1 MTEIINVSRR
11 NLLQTGIVLGGGL
24 ILGIF
29 LPGKDIAMA
38 MATATANSTD
48 KTKTFMPN
56 AFIRIGTDE
65 VVTILVNKSE
75 MGQGVYTSLPMLI
88 AEELEADWTRIQV
101 EPAPVDP
108 AYNHTMFG
116 PIMVTGGSTSIRSEW
131 ERLRKA
137 GAAARM
143 MLVTAA
149 AGHWQVEPTSC
160 RAEDG
165 YIIHQDGA
173 RRLSYGQLVDAA
185 AEQVVPT
192 EIPLKSPEDFK
203 ILGQAKDRLDIPDK
217 TNGKAIFG
225 IDVKVPGMLVAVVAR
240 PPVFGATMKS
250 FDDAETK
257 KILGIKAVIAIDR
270 GVAVIADGF
279 WNASRGRDAL
289 KVVWDEGVLDGLDS
303 EVQGAEYAQLAKEPG
318 AVAAERG
325 DVATAMDKA
334 ATKIEAVYELP
345 YLAHAPMEPL
355 NCVAHVRPDGC
366 DIWTGTQM
374 QTTDRN
380 RAAAI
385 TGLAEEQIQLHTT
398 LLGGGFGRRAVQDS
412 HFVAEA
418 VQISQK
424 IKGPVKVY
432 WTREDDIKGGY
443 YRPRSYN
450 LITGGLNEEGMP
462 IAWRHRIVGQSI
474 MKGTPFESGMI
485 HDGIDETSVE
495 GAFDSPY
502 EIPNFLV
509 DYHMAPAGVPV
520 LWWRS
525 VGHSYTAYVKECFI
539 DELARAAGKDGYHY
553 RRQLLANHPREL
565 GVLDLVAE
573 KAGWSDKLPDGRG
586 LGIAVHGSFGSYVA
600 QVAEVSVTPDG
611 NIRVHKVTCAI
622 DCGRTVN
629 PDTIEAQM
637 ESCIV
642 FGLSAALYGEI
653 TFKKGRVYQTNFDD
667 YPVLTMEEMPEVEVH
682 IVASQ
687 EPPGGV
693 GEPGLPPI
701 APAVANGVMALTG
714 KPMRRL
720 PLTAKR
726 VKKALQ
732 AA

>member
-11 NLLQTGIVLGGGL
+11 NFLITGAALGGGL

-38 MATATANSTD
+38 MATS
-48 KTKTFMPN
+48 KTKAFVPN
-56 AFIRIGTDE
+56 AFIRIGTDDM
-65 VVTILVNKSE
+65 VTIFVNKSE

-88 AEELEADWTRIQV
+88 AEELEADWTKIKV

-149 AGHWQVEPTSC
+149 AERWQVDPATC
-160 RAEDG
+160 RAENG
-165 YIIHQDGA
+165 HIIHQDGK
-173 RRLSYGQLVDAA
+173 RRLSYGQLVDSAA
-185 AEQVVPT
+185 QLTPPT
-192 EIPLKSPEDFK
+192 EISLKSPKDFK
-203 ILGQAKDRLDIPDK
+203 ILGKKMDRLDIPDK

-225 IDVKVPGMLVAVVAR
+225 IDVSVPGMLVAVVAR

-250 FDDAETK
+250 FDDSEAK
-257 KILGIKAVIAIDR
+257 KIPGVKRVIAIAR
-270 GVAVIADGF
+270 GIAVVADGF

-289 KVVWDEGVLDGLDS
+289 KVDWDDGPLAGLDS
-303 EVQGAEYAQLAKEPG
+303 EVQGTEYAETAKKPG
-318 AVAAERG
+318 LVAAQRG
-325 DVATAMDKA
+325 DVDTAMEKA
-334 ATKIEAVYELP
+334 TTKIEAVYELP

-355 NCVAHVRPDGC
+355 NCVADVRQDGC

-374 QTTDRN
+374 QTTDRD
-380 RAAAI
+380 AVAAI
-385 TGLAEEQIQLHTT
+385 TGLPAAQVRLHTT
-398 LLGGGFGRRAVQDS
+398 LLGSGFGRRAVQDS
-412 HFVAEA
+412 HFVSEA

-424 IKGPVKVY
+424 IKAPVKVY
-432 WTREDDIKGGY
+432 WTREDDIQGGY

-450 LITGGLNEEGMP
+450 LIAAGLGDDGMP
-462 IAWRHRIVGQSI
+462 VAWRHRIVSQSI
-474 MKGTPFESGMI
+474 NQGTPFESAMV
-485 HDGIDETSVE
+485 HNGIDETSVE
-495 GAFDSPY
+495 GASDSPY

-525 VGHSYTAYVKECFI
+525 VGHSFTAYVKECFI
-539 DELARAAGKDGYHY
+539 DELAQAAGKDRYQY
-553 RRQLLANHPREL
+553 RRQLLVNHPRER
-565 GVLDLVAE
+565 GVLDLAAE
-573 KAGWSDKLPDGRG
+573 KADWSGKVPEGRG
-586 LGIAVHGSFGSYVA
+586 RGIAVHSSFGSSVA
-600 QVAEVSVTPDG
+600 QVAEVSVAENG

-622 DCGRTVN
+622 DCGQTVN
-629 PDTIEAQM
+629 PDTIKAQM
-637 ESCIV
+637 DSCIV
-642 FGLSAALYGEI
+642 FGLSAALYGNI
-653 TFKKGRVYQTNFDD
+653 TFKKGRVNQSNFDD
-667 YPVLTMEEMPEVEVH
+667 YEVLRMDEMPEVEVH
-682 IVASQ
+682 IVASE

-693 GEPGLPPI
+693 GEPGVPPL
-701 APAVANGVMALTG
+701 APAVANAIRALTG
-714 KPMRRL
+714 VALRRL
-720 PLTAKR
+720 PLSPER